1 MTHNLQ
7 QMTNTE
13 LKQYISQHRNND
25 EAFRAAL
32 EVLMSRR
39 DPNAPYQPYPFE
51 LTDPKSKVEA
61 LLIEKIKQA
70 EQ

>member
-1 MTHNLQ
+1 
-7 QMTNTE
+7 MTNAE
-13 LKQYISQHRNND
+13 LKQYISQHRNNE

-32 EVLMSRR
+32 EVLMSRS

-51 LTDPKSKVEA
+51 LTDPKSEVEA

-70 EQ
+70 EK